1 MISPEPNP
9 LLNTPA
15 QKRRRI
21 HMSQKWVPKSFI
33 VLRSYSRSDFS
44 ADLIAGVTVGLVALP
59 LAMAFAIAS
68 GVPPQAGLYCAV
80 IAGFIISA
88 LGGSRVQIG
97 GPTGAFVIV
106 VSGIV
111 TKYGIEGLFT
121 CTAIAGILLILLG
134 ATGLGSAV
142 KYIPRP
148 VVVGFTNGIAAVI
161 ASTQIKDFFG
171 LHISHVPGDFLG
183 RMEAIF
189 HNFRTLS
196 PWETS
201 LGVLSLA
208 LILFFRKYVP
218 RVPGYIVALFAG
230 TALVWLFHL
239 PVETIGTRFG
249 GIPSGLPPLRAP
261 SFHFDLI
268 LPLINPAITVAMLGA
283 IESLMSAVVA
293 DRLFGAGEKHNPN
306 VELIGQGIANFFSP
320 LLGGLPATG
329 AIARTATNIRSGA
342 RTPVAGIIHALTLL
356 VILLFAAPIAKFIP
370 LCVLSAIL
378 LVVAYNMGEWGEI
391 PDLLKLSR
399 LEAGTWFATFMLT
412 VFADLTVAV
421 EAGMIMAALIFI
433 RKVTL
438 TTTISPVTPE
448 YVEEGRVHI
457 LQDKDIPKYVTIYRI
472 HGPFLF
478 GAADKID
485 ELIRMIPELPPVL
498 VLRLRNMTAI
508 DATGIRALE
517 HLADRVKASGRG
529 LILCG
534 APEQPERLLQ
544 RAEFK
549 DHVGR
554 ENICDNVAE
563 ALNRARTIH
572 EEMQAR
578 DLQKFAAETAA
589 ATSH

>member
-1 MISPEPNP
+1 
-9 LLNTPA
+9 
-15 QKRRRI
+15 
-21 HMSQKWVPKSFI
+21 MSQKWLPKSFI
-33 VLRSYSRSDFS
+33 VLKNYSRSDFS

-111 TKYGIEGLFT
+111 TRYGIEGLFT
-121 CTAIAGILLILLG
+121 VTGMAGILLILLG

-148 VVVGFTNGIAAVI
+148 VIVGFTNGIAAVI

-171 LHISHVPGDFLG
+171 LQIPHVPGDFLG
-183 RMEAIF
+183 RMQAIF
-189 HNFRTLS
+189 HNFGTLS

-208 LILFFRKYVP
+208 LILLFRKYVP
-218 RVPGYIVALFAG
+218 RIPGYIVALFAG

-249 GIPSGLPPLRAP
+249 GIPSGFPPLRAP
-261 SFHFDLI
+261 SFHLDLI
-268 LPLINPAITVAMLGA
+268 RPLIHPAITVAMLGA

-293 DRLFGAGEKHNPN
+293 DRMFGKGEKHNPN

-342 RTPVAGIIHALTLL
+342 RTPVAGMIHAATLL
-356 VILLFAAPIAKFIP
+356 VILLVAAPIARFIP
-370 LCVLSAIL
+370 LSVLSAIL

-391 PDLLKLSR
+391 PELLKLSR
-399 LEAGTWFATFMLT
+399 LELGTWFGTFMLT

-457 LQDKDIPKYVTIYRI
+457 LQDKDIPDYVSIYRI

-478 GAADKID
+478 GAADKIE

-517 HLADRVKASGRG
+517 HLADRVKASSRG

-554 ENICDNVAE
+554 ENICDNVAQ
-563 ALNRARTIH
+563 ALDRARTIH
-572 EEMQAR
+572 EEMKAR
-578 DLQKFAAETAA
+578 DVQKLAAEAA
-589 ATSH
+589 ASTSH